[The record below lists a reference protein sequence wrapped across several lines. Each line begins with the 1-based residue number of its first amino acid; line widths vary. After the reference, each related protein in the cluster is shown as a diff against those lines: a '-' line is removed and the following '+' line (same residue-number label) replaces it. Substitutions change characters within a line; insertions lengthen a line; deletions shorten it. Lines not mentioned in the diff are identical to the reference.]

1 VELKGE
7 FDYIIAGAGAS
18 GLSLLWRMLND
29 VAFQNKQV
37 LVIDKSFGWKDEKT
51 WCFWDDAYIPD
62 KTWIDYTWNVIEVAT
77 DKGIST
83 SSGKP
88 IYYSIHSRK
97 FRERILNQAQQS
109 ANVTLLSCSVI
120 QFETVGNQGV
130 IHTSEGSY
138 AAEWIFQ
145 STLRE
150 KSTGIEVLQHFKG
163 FFIKTKQPVFDSNSM
178 TLMDFRLFGINQSET
193 AFFYVLP
200 FSADTALIEYTLF
213 SSSILETV
221 AYDKAIRTYLNKR
234 FQLSEAD
241 YTVTDTE
248 FGVIP
253 MSDQKA
259 KNVESKRV
267 ISIGTSGGATK
278 PTTGYTFTRIQKHC
292 DLIIDALKEGVKP
305 HAFPVST
312 FRFRLYDRLLLDILE
327 TSPKNGPLIF
337 KTLLEKNRIQ
347 NILEFLDEKTTLFPE
362 AKLFLTLP
370 WLPFLTSLS
379 KHIFRL
385 NRI

>member
-1 VELKGE
+1 MELKGE

-18 GLSLLWRMLND
+18 GLSLLWRILND
-29 VAFQNKQV
+29 IAFRDKRI

-51 WCFWDDAYIPD
+51 WCFWDDAHIPD
-62 KTWIDYTWNVIEVAT
+62 KAWIDYSWNVIEVAT
-77 DKGIST
+77 DKGILT
-83 SSGKP
+83 SSEKP

-97 FRERILNQAQQS
+97 FRERILKQAQIS
-109 ANVTLLSCSVI
+109 ANVTLLTCSVNE
-120 QFETVGNQGV
+120 FETVGNQGI

-150 KSTGIEVLQHFKG
+150 ESTGIEVLQHFKG
-163 FFIKTKQPVFDSNSM
+163 FFIKANQPVFDSNSM

-200 FSADTALIEYTLF
+200 FSTDTALIEYTLF
-213 SSSILETV
+213 STAILETK
-221 AYDKAIRTYLNKR
+221 AYDDAIKTYLQKR

-241 YTVTDTE
+241 YTVSDTE

-253 MSDQKA
+253 MSDRKMIR
-259 KNVESKRV
+259 VESKKV

-292 DLIIDALKEGVKP
+292 DSIIEALKQGEKP
-305 HAFPVST
+305 HAFPESS

-327 TSPKNGPLIF
+327 TSPKNGPIIF
-337 KTLLEKNRIQ
+337 KTLLEKNRIHS
-347 NILEFLDEKTTLFPE
+347 ILEFLDEKTTLRQE
-362 AKLFLTLP
+362 AALFLTLP